1 MKPRVLTTLF
11 VCTAILTTTVSPAIA
26 AVTPVD
32 TPSEQVAVPAAN
44 VTLPTPIVD
53 LGVQNRQLVDHAG
66 KTQWQLVGQPAVTK
80 TPEFDDQVLNFDGK
94 SAFYTTFTDDQF
106 RQIQSGMAV
115 EAYFKYDPAADAGHE
130 HEIFSSQQGGG
141 LGLGVEN
148 NQVVFYAHDGAGY
161 KTPKGL
167 LHKGQWVHAVGVI
180 DKNKTAS
187 LYLDGKLVQQV
198 AMPGDLK
205 LAQNT
210 KDFVLG
216 GDAAPGSHVQ
226 SMMTG
231 QIKQARLYDQVLTP
245 EQVSQLNDQAQQ
257 GKHAVAPVEQSV
269 ATRLVGAKRI
279 AAGHTYG
286 LNVHARQ
293 LKATPAQPLTIDVVY
308 DANKF
313 DYVGAE
319 RLLQGNQTQVQL
331 VQPGRVRVTT
341 TANLSTADFKKYAQT
356 RLAHLN
362 LKAKTAGET
371 RIQLEQTTKN
381 TTVQLGPA
389 QSVEIQG
396 KYALDYNGDG
406 IIGVGDVALASATD
420 QVAAAKQAEI
430 KPYKHV
436 VVLTTDGG
444 GNPWD
449 PKGMY
454 YAQGTKTPAW
464 TTDPVIMKKRRN
476 TYTMDLF
483 NKQFAMSTSARAVSP
498 AISAQ
503 NYISMLHG
511 RPWDTLPKEYQGTNG
526 SMGQEYFADFDKPQA
541 LFPSVFKML
550 QAENPTRGA
559 AAFSEWGPIVNSI
572 VEPDAA
578 VMTKQSA
585 SLKSFDDVANYIGS
599 SEFKNTGLVYMQSD
613 YMDGQG
619 HSRGWYNDNY
629 WDKYAQYDGLF
640 KRVMDKL
647 EATGHIHDTLV
658 IANADHGGAG
668 TNHGGWD
675 EYNRSIFMALGG
687 ETVDSGRRLHGGS
700 NADVSALI
708 LNALQVPQA
717 PQMFDSQVF
726 DTSAFLKQTELT
738 KKHRAVE
745 TLKLSRNDHEAQVQ
759 VTNAQKRQLTAFDL
773 QFDLA
778 GRDVADVQVPTGVKI
793 LRRTVANGQLRLTVS
808 ASQPVTNLVTV
819 KLAPSKTKAAK
830 TIMLSQAMA
839 ATADGT
845 EVLVD
850 LDNDNPLTTPAKPDE
865 NGANTT
871 KPNGNGNT
879 AVKPGENGSSSV
891 KPDGNGNTA
900 VKPDGNESSTDKPDG
915 NGNTVVKPDENG
927 SSTTKPDGNG
937 NTAVKPDENGSST
950 EKPNCNDNTAVK
962 PDENGSSTE
971 KPDGNDNTAV
981 KPDENGSSTT
991 KPNGNG
997 NTVVKP
1003 DENGSSNTNSGGNGN
1018 TEVKPD
1024 GSESN
1029 TEKPNGNGNTNVKP
1043 DDNKSN
1049 AAKPDGNANTPAKP
1063 GKGGDGTST
1072 ASTNGTTLPETNTAT
1087 NGAYST
1093 TKPHHGSW
1101 LPQTGEAIQR
1111 WLAVAGSL
1119 LLMITGGLAVWWRKR
1134 HA

>member
-1 MKPRVLTTLF
+1 M
-11 VCTAILTTTVSPAIA
+11 
-26 AVTPVD
+26 
-32 TPSEQVAVPAAN
+32 
-44 VTLPTPIVD
+44 
-53 LGVQNRQLVDHAG
+53 
-66 KTQWQLVGQPAVTK
+66 
-80 TPEFDDQVLNFDGK
+80 
-94 SAFYTTFTDDQF
+94 
-106 RQIQSGMAV
+106 
-115 EAYFKYDPAADAGHE
+115 
-130 HEIFSSQQGGG
+130 
-141 LGLGVEN
+141 
-148 NQVVFYAHDGAGY
+148 
-161 KTPKGL
+161 
-167 LHKGQWVHAVGVI
+167 
-180 DKNKTAS
+180 
-187 LYLDGKLVQQV
+187 
-198 AMPGDLK
+198 
-205 LAQNT
+205 
-210 KDFVLG
+210 
-216 GDAAPGSHVQ
+216 
-226 SMMTG
+226 
-231 QIKQARLYDQVLTP
+231 
-245 EQVSQLNDQAQQ
+245 
-257 GKHAVAPVEQSV
+257 
-269 ATRLVGAKRI
+269 
-279 AAGHTYG
+279 
-286 LNVHARQ
+286 
-293 LKATPAQPLTIDVVY
+293 
-308 DANKF
+308 
-313 DYVGAE
+313 
-319 RLLQGNQTQVQL
+319 QL

-389 QSVEIQG
+389 QSVEIQE

-406 IIGVGDVALASATD
+406 IIGVGDVALASTTD
-420 QVAAAKQAEI
+420 QVAAANQAEI

-808 ASQPVTNLVTV
+808 ASQPVTNLVTIQ
-819 KLAPSKTKAAK
+819 LAPSKAKAAK

-871 KPNGNGNT
+871 KPDGNGNT
-879 AVKPGENGSSSV
+879 VVKPDENGSSSV
-891 KPDGNGNTA
+891 KPDGNVNTA

-915 NGNTVVKPDENG
+915 NGNTVVKPDEND

-950 EKPNCNDNTAVK
+950 EKP
-962 PDENGSSTE
+962 
-971 KPDGNDNTAV
+971 DGNDNTAV
-981 KPDENGSSTT
+981 KPEENGSSTT
-991 KPNGNG
+991 KP
-997 NTVVKP
+997 
-1003 DENGSSNTNSGGNGN
+1003 
-1018 TEVKPD
+1018 
-1024 GSESN
+1024 
-1029 TEKPNGNGNTNVKP
+1029 
-1043 DDNKSN
+1043 
-1049 AAKPDGNANTPAKP
+1049 DGNANTPVKSDKN
-1063 GKGGDGTST
+1063 GKGTST
-1072 ASTNGTTLPETNTAT
+1072 VNTGTTLPETNTAT
-1087 NGAYST
+1087 NGTHST

>member
-32 TPSEQVAVPAAN
+32 TPSEQVAVPAVN
-44 VTLPTPIVD
+44 VTVPAPIVD

-66 KTQWQLVGQPAVTK
+66 KTQWQLVGQPSVTK
-80 TPEFDDQVLNFDGK
+80 SPEFDDQVLNFDGK

-106 RQIQSGMAV
+106 RQIQGGMAI

-141 LGLGVEN
+141 LGLGVQSD
-148 NQVVFYAHDGAGY
+148 QVVFYAHDGSGY
-161 KTPKGL
+161 KTPKGT

-216 GDAAPGSHVQ
+216 GDAAPGSHAQ

-245 EQVSQLNDQAQQ
+245 EQVSQLNDQAQR

-420 QVAAAKQAEI
+420 QVAAANQAEI

-476 TYTMDLF
+476 T
-483 NKQFAMSTSARAVSP
+483 
-498 AISAQ
+498 
-503 NYISMLHG
+503 
-511 RPWDTLPKEYQGTNG
+511 
-526 SMGQEYFADFDKPQA
+526 
-541 LFPSVFKML
+541 
-550 QAENPTRGA
+550 TR
-559 AAFSEWGPIVNSI
+559 WICSI
-572 VEPDAA
+572 
-578 VMTKQSA
+578 
-585 SLKSFDDVANYIGS
+585 N
-599 SEFKNTGLVYMQSD
+599 N
-613 YMDGQG
+613 
-619 HSRGWYNDNY
+619 
-629 WDKYAQYDGLF
+629 
-640 KRVMDKL
+640 
-647 EATGHIHDTLV
+647 
-658 IANADHGGAG
+658 
-668 TNHGGWD
+668 
-675 EYNRSIFMALGG
+675 
-687 ETVDSGRRLHGGS
+687 
-700 NADVSALI
+700 
-708 LNALQVPQA
+708 
-717 PQMFDSQVF
+717 
-726 DTSAFLKQTELT
+726 
-738 KKHRAVE
+738 
-745 TLKLSRNDHEAQVQ
+745 
-759 VTNAQKRQLTAFDL
+759 
-773 QFDLA
+773 
-778 GRDVADVQVPTGVKI
+778 
-793 LRRTVANGQLRLTVS
+793 LR
-808 ASQPVTNLVTV
+808 
-819 KLAPSKTKAAK
+819 
-830 TIMLSQAMA
+830 
-839 ATADGT
+839 
-845 EVLVD
+845 
-850 LDNDNPLTTPAKPDE
+850 
-865 NGANTT
+865 
-871 KPNGNGNT
+871 
-879 AVKPGENGSSSV
+879 
-891 KPDGNGNTA
+891 
-900 VKPDGNESSTDKPDG
+900 
-915 NGNTVVKPDENG
+915 
-927 SSTTKPDGNG
+927 
-937 NTAVKPDENGSST
+937 
-950 EKPNCNDNTAVK
+950 
-962 PDENGSSTE
+962 
-971 KPDGNDNTAV
+971 
-981 KPDENGSSTT
+981 
-991 KPNGNG
+991 
-997 NTVVKP
+997 
-1003 DENGSSNTNSGGNGN
+1003 
-1018 TEVKPD
+1018 
-1024 GSESN
+1024 
-1029 TEKPNGNGNTNVKP
+1029 
-1043 DDNKSN
+1043 
-1049 AAKPDGNANTPAKP
+1049 
-1063 GKGGDGTST
+1063 
-1072 ASTNGTTLPETNTAT
+1072 
-1087 NGAYST
+1087 
-1093 TKPHHGSW
+1093 
-1101 LPQTGEAIQR
+1101 
-1111 WLAVAGSL
+1111 
-1119 LLMITGGLAVWWRKR
+1119 
-1134 HA
+1134 